1 MKIFLSLV
9 LLLSLNTIRAVS
21 QEMNSLDQLR
31 HQIRELE
38 KIERDESIS
47 SEVKQLNARFL
58 EDRRASL
65 RKMLETRIEGAKQY
79 LFRVGSQLSS
89 TEILTVEQDIVAWQ
103 KELAPQDVTSAVS
116 RETRVSEP
124 VMQPVSM
131 RSNAPVSV
139 MPASAP
145 AAPLPQS
152 QNKPIQSDPRVLPRK
167 AEDLIRQPVAVLVN
181 SDDARKLIE
190 LAIADGGPF
199 KGLGGD
205 KPAKVDDKNFH
216 CVIHVL
222 RWSDRDTSGKQTVV
236 AQNWYVYNNGN
247 AKGLRSDRVW
257 SQEDFTTADRIYG
270 VKRIW
275 LLYIHL
281 NKSKQ
286 NKSYTA
292 YYDFSFTKKTPANV
306 ANLLSLASIFA
317 GAGALADPEED
328 ERPFQNL
335 WGGSFVDTNYVPSDA
350 TVTANIIT
358 DPATDPYVALDK
370 PKKFDNEGL
379 YWWDF
384 SVGVPIRKIKELQF
398 DTTLNTVTAKEVDT
412 QNAFALLNLYFP
424 PKDIKGTSSS
434 WIPHF
439 VGGVAIAKQPLKKF
453 MFGAGFGPHFTNF
466 YVGAL
471 FTEEK
476 KPATLT
482 EGSTAT
488 PDQLNNDLRKHFR
501 PQFTFGINVPVRA
514 VLATLDKKKE

>member
-1 MKIFLSLV
+1 MRIILCLV
-9 LLLSLNTIRAVS
+9 LLLSINTIRAVS
-21 QEMNSLDQLR
+21 HEMNSLDELR

-38 KIERDESIS
+38 KIERDENIS
-47 SEVKQLNARFL
+47 FEIKQINAKFL

-65 RKMLETRIEGAKQY
+65 RKTLETRIESAKQY

-89 TEILTVEQDIVAWQ
+89 TEILTVEQNIVAWQ
-103 KELAPQDVTSAVS
+103 KELTPQDGNPSVS
-116 RETRVSEP
+116 RETPVGEP
-124 VMQPVSM
+124 VSQPASM
-131 RSNAPVSV
+131 RLTAPVSV
-139 MPASAP
+139 MSASAP
-145 AAPLPQS
+145 AALLPQS
-152 QNKPIQSDPRVLPRK
+152 QNKPIQSTPAGLPDD
-167 AEDLIRQPVAVLVN
+167 AEKLIRQPVAVIVN
-181 SDDARKLIE
+181 TDDAENLIK
-190 LAIADGGPF
+190 LAIEKGPF
-199 KGLGGD
+199 KDQGGE
-205 KPAKVDDKNFH
+205 KPAAVSDKNFH

-222 RWSDRDTSGKQTVV
+222 RWSDPDTANKQTVV
-236 AQNWYVYNNGN
+236 AQNWYVYNNGK
-247 AKGLRSDRVW
+247 AKGLRSDHIW

-281 NKSKQ
+281 NKSVQ
-286 NKSYTA
+286 TPSYTA
-292 YYDFSFTKKTPANV
+292 YYDFTFTKKTPANV
-306 ANLLSLASIFA
+306 ANLLGLASIFA
-317 GAGALADPEED
+317 SGTSLADLKASDRE
-328 ERPFQNL
+328 NL

-350 TVTANIIT
+350 TITANITT
-358 DPATDPYVALDK
+358 DPATGPYVALDK
-370 PKKFDNEGL
+370 PKKLDNEGL

-424 PKDIKGTSSS
+424 PKDIKGTTAS

-501 PQFTFGINVPVRA
+501 PQFTFGINIPVRA

>member
-1 MKIFLSLV
+1 MKMKIILSLV

-103 KELAPQDVTSAVS
+103 KELAPQDVNSAVS
-116 RETRVSEP
+116 QESRVSEP
-124 VMQPVSM
+124 VMQPVSL

-145 AAPLPQS
+145 AAPLPQTE
-152 QNKPIQSDPRVLPRK
+152 NKPIESKPKDLPDD
-167 AEDLIRQPVAVLVN
+167 AANLIRQPVAVIVN

-190 LAIADGGPF
+190 LAVEDGGPF
-199 KGLGGD
+199 KGLGGK
-205 KPAKVDDKNFH
+205 KPADVNDKNFH

-222 RWSDRDTSGKQTVV
+222 RWSELDTEGHQTVV
-236 AQNWYVYNNGN
+236 AQNWYVFNNGK
-247 AKGLRSDRVW
+247 AKGLRSDHVW

-281 NKSKQ
+281 NKLKGTDP
-286 NKSYTA
+286 YTA

-317 GAGALADPEED
+317 TTGALDKSKQPG
-328 ERPFQNL
+328 PNL

-350 TVTANIIT
+350 TVTANIT
-358 DPATDPYVALDK
+358 NDTAKGPYVALDK

-424 PKDIKGTSSS
+424 PKDIKGTSAS

-514 VLATLDKKKE
+514 VLATLDKKKD